1 MKRKIL
7 IGGAIVLV
15 LAVLVIA
22 NVRRASREAVPVE
35 IAKIVHKELVSR
47 VAGSGRIE
55 ARQSVS
61 VTANVIGKVLEVAV
75 DEGDVV
81 EKGDL
86 ILRIDPGEMR
96 AILMQAEAE
105 VARSKAQQDLARAEL
120 KQAELDLERTK
131 NLIKADLASQTDLDQ
146 RTTEREVRAAS
157 LSAAGQALRNALAVL
172 DHAKRELEKTE
183 VHAEI
188 PGVVVRL
195 AVEEGENVLAGDLYN
210 PGSSI
215 VEIADLSA
223 MEAQVLVDE
232 TEVVQVK
239 RGQKAEIKVDAFPD
253 TTWTGTVTEVGS
265 SAYNPGALGSQESK
279 DYRVKILLERG
290 AGEQLRPGLSVSAK
304 IETDRKPQALAVP
317 IEALT
322 IRDPHRE
329 EEKLREKLGSK
340 AAPRDSSNTVAAG
353 EAGKEKEGVFII
365 EGGRARFVAVKTGIA
380 GDKDFEVL
388 AGLSEGQELVRGP
401 FDALRKLESGQ
412 KVKQAKAGKE
422 KGKEKKEGSGAA
434 NATEAAPEGEDS

>member
-1 MKRKIL
+1 M
-7 IGGAIVLV
+7 
-15 LAVLVIA
+15 
-22 NVRRASREAVPVE
+22 
-35 IAKIVHKELVSR
+35 
-47 VAGSGRIE
+47 
-55 ARQSVS
+55 
-61 VTANVIGKVLEVAV
+61 
-75 DEGDVV
+75 
-81 EKGDL
+81 
-86 ILRIDPGEMR
+86 
-96 AILMQAEAE
+96 
-105 VARSKAQQDLARAEL
+105 
-120 KQAELDLERTK
+120 KQAELDLKRAE
-131 NLIKADLASQTDLDQ
+131 NLVQNGLASQNDLDQ
-146 RTTEREVRAAS
+146 KRTVRDVRSAS
-157 LSAAGQALRNALAVL
+157 LAAAGQALRNALAVL

-183 VHAEI
+183 VRAEI

-253 TTWTGTVTEVGS
+253 TTWTGTVSEVGS

-322 IRDPHRE
+322 IRDPRRE

-340 AAPRDSSNTVAAG
+340 AAPRDTANAIAAG
-353 EAGKEKEGVFII
+353 EEGREKEGVFII
-365 EGGRARFVAVKTGIA
+365 EDGRARFVAVKTGIA
-380 GDKDFEVL
+380 GEKDFEVL

-412 KVKQAKAGKE
+412 KVKEAKSGKD
-422 KGKEKKEGSGAA
+422 KKEDSGTA
-434 NATEAAPEGEDS
+434 NATEAEPQRGDS

>member
-15 LAVLVIA
+15 LAILVFA
-22 NVRRASREAVPVE
+22 NMRRASREAVEVE
-35 IAKIVHKELVSR
+35 VARIEHKELVSR
-47 VAGSGRIE
+47 VSGSGRIE

-75 DEGDVV
+75 EEGDVV
-81 EKGDL
+81 EQGEL
-86 ILRIDPGEMR
+86 ILRIDPGEKR
-96 AILMQAEAE
+96 AILNQAQAE
-105 VARSKAQQDLARAEL
+105 VARSKAQEDLARAEL
-120 KQAELDLERTK
+120 KQAELDLQRTE
-131 NLIKADLASQTDLDQ
+131 NLIKSDLASQTDLDQ
-146 RTTEREVRAAS
+146 KRTARDVRNSSVAA
-157 LSAAGQALRNALAVL
+157 AVQAHRNALAVL

-210 PGSSI
+210 QGSSI
-215 VEIADLSA
+215 VEIADLSS
-223 MEAQVLVDE
+223 MEAHVLVDE

-253 TTWTGTVTEVGS
+253 TSWTGTVTEVGS

-279 DYRVKILLERG
+279 DYRVKILLDRG
-290 AGEQLRPGLSVSAK
+290 AGTQLRPGLSVSAK
-304 IETDRKPQALAVP
+304 IETDRTPQALAVP

-329 EEKLREKLGSK
+329 EDKLREKLGTK
-340 AAPRDSSNTVAAG
+340 AAPRDTAATIAAG
-353 EAGKEKEGVFII
+353 EEGREKEGVFII
-365 EGGRARFVAVKTGIA
+365 EDGRARFVEVKTGIA
-380 GDKDFEVL
+380 GEKDFEVL
-388 AGLSEGQELVRGP
+388 TGLSEGQELVRGP
-401 FDALRKLESGQ
+401 FDALRRLESGQ
-412 KVKQAKAGKE
+412 KVKEAKAGKE
-422 KGKEKKEGSGAA
+422 TKEGSGTA
-434 NATEAAPEGEDS
+434 NAKEAEPEGKDK

>member
-1 MKRKIL
+1 VKKKIL
-7 IGGAIVLV
+7 IGGGIVLV
-15 LAVLVIA
+15 LAILVIV
-22 NVRRASREAVPVE
+22 NVRRASHEAVAVE
-35 IAKIVHKELVSR
+35 IARIEHKELVSR
-47 VAGSGRIE
+47 VSGSGRIE

-75 DEGDVV
+75 EEGDVV
-81 EKGDL
+81 AKGDL
-86 ILRIDPGEMR
+86 ILRIDPGEKR
-96 AILMQAEAE
+96 AMLNQAEAE

-120 KQAELDLERTK
+120 KQADLDLVRTE
-131 NLIKADLASQTDLDQ
+131 NLVQAGLGSQTDLEQ
-146 RTTEREVRAAS
+146 KRTEHDVRSASLAAS
-157 LSAAGQALRNALAVL
+157 GQALRNALAVL
-172 DHAKRELEKTE
+172 DHSKREMEKTE
-183 VHAEI
+183 VHADI

-215 VEIADLSA
+215 VEIADLSEI
-223 MEAQVLVDE
+223 EAQVLVDE

-239 RGQKAEIKVDAFPD
+239 RGQKAQIKVDAFPD

-279 DYRVKILLERG
+279 DYRVKILLDRG
-290 AGEQLRPGLSVSAK
+290 AGEKLRPGLSVSAK

-322 IRDPHRE
+322 IRDPKRE
-329 EEKLREKLGSK
+329 EDRLREKLGGK
-340 AAPRDSSNTVAAG
+340 AGKSAPADSSGSTVAAG
-353 EAGKEKEGVFII
+353 EAGREKEGVFVI
-365 EGGRARFVAVKTGIA
+365 EDGRARFVTVKTGIA
-380 GDKDFEVL
+380 GEKDFEVL

-412 KVKQAKAGKE
+412 KVKEAKGGK
-422 KGKEKKEGSGAA
+422 KKKEDSGAA
-434 NATEAAPEGEDS
+434 NATEASPESGDS

>member
-1 MKRKIL
+1 LKKKIL
-7 IGGAIVLV
+7 IGGGIVLV
-15 LAVLVIA
+15 LAILVIV
-22 NVRRASREAVPVE
+22 NVRRASREAVAVE
-35 IAKIVHKELVSR
+35 IAKIQHKELVSR
-47 VAGSGRIE
+47 VSGSGRIE

-61 VTANVIGKVLEVAV
+61 VTANVIGKVLNVAVEEGDEVA
-75 DEGDVV
+75 
-81 EKGDL
+81 KGDL
-86 ILRIDPGEMR
+86 ILRIDPGEKQ
-96 AILMQAEAE
+96 AILNQAEAE

-120 KQAELDLERTK
+120 KQADLDLERTK
-131 NLIKADLASQTDLDQ
+131 NLIKSDLASQNDLEQKQTAHD
-146 RTTEREVRAAS
+146 VRVAS
-157 LSAAGQALRNALAVL
+157 LASADQSLRNARAVL
-172 DHAKRELEKTE
+172 DHAKREMEKTE
-183 VHAEI
+183 VRAEI

-279 DYRVKILLERG
+279 DYRVKILLDRG
-290 AGEQLRPGLSVSAK
+290 AGEKLRPGLSVSAK

-322 IRDPHRE
+322 IRDPKRE

-340 AAPRDSSNTVAAG
+340 AGKGKPAPGDSASTVASG
-353 EAGKEKEGVFII
+353 EAGKEKEGVFVI
-365 EGGRARFVAVKTGIA
+365 EDGRARFVPVKTGIA
-380 GDKDFEVL
+380 GEKDFEVL

-412 KVKQAKAGKE
+412 KVKEAKGGK
-422 KGKEKKEGSGAA
+422 KKEDSGAA
-434 NATEAAPEGEDS
+434 NATEASPESGDS